1 VARQAS
7 LQLEVVGTITDNRC
21 CAPRLSADG
30 SHVMNTVRR
39 LIYGEV
45 LAAIALV
52 AVGFL
57 ALFFFFDLIDE
68 LQYIGRN
75 NGVSSASDV
84 YETRHALLYVALLI
98 PNHLYELLPISVLI
112 GTIFVMAR
120 LAQSSEYTI
129 LRTSG
134 LGPWRALK
142 LLLGLGAFFVA
153 LSFAVGDYVAPASER
168 LAQLLKGRYQD
179 KITVGQTGAWLKEK
193 KANSSYIVNVKE
205 LLPTNGMRGVQ
216 IFEFNAKG
224 LITSTT
230 QAPLATFLDRQTWS
244 LQSPVRTDFLVPS
257 TPDATVAASAAQ
269 TGGRVTRTTQAT
281 ATWQTELSPEMVS
294 VALLKPERMGT
305 IDLYNYVR
313 HLDANGQT
321 AQRYEIEFWKKVFY
335 PLSCF
340 VMVMLARP
348 FAYLHFR
355 SGGIAGYVFA
365 GVMIGI
371 SFFLLNNVFGYIG
384 NLRSWTPWLAAAT
397 PGLIYMTVSLGAFG
411 WLVLRR

>member
-1 VARQAS
+1 MK
-7 LQLEVVGTITDNRC
+7 TI
-21 CAPRLSADG
+21 
-30 SHVMNTVRR
+30 RR

-52 AVGFL
+52 ALGFL
-57 ALFFFFDLIDE
+57 ALFLFFDLVDE
-68 LQYIGRN
+68 LQYLGKN
-75 NGVSSASDV
+75 NGLPAASDI
-84 YETRHALLYVALLI
+84 YQIRHALLYVGLLV

-142 LLLGLGAFFVA
+142 MLLNLGAIFVV
-153 LSFAVGDYVAPASER
+153 LSFVMGDYLAPLSER
-168 LAQLLKGRYQD
+168 AAQLLKARYQG
-179 KITVGQTGAWLKEK
+179 IVTVGQTGVWLKEK
-193 KANSSYIVNVKE
+193 QAYNSVIANVRTLSPDNE
-205 LLPTNGMRGVQ
+205 MLGLQ
-216 IFEFNAKG
+216 IFEFNTNG
-224 LITSTT
+224 LVVSKM
-230 QAPLATFLDRQTWS
+230 Q
-244 LQSPVRTDFLVPS
+244 
-257 TPDATVAASAAQ
+257 AASASFGLDDSWQ
-269 TGGRVTRTTQAT
+269 LHNVTRTEFNLAANPVNISNPARQSADVVRNSIASFRWPTKITQ
-281 ATWQTELSPEMVS
+281 EMVS

-305 IDLYNYVR
+305 LDLFNYIR
-313 HLDANGQT
+313 HLDANGQA

-335 PLSCF
+335 PLSCL
-340 VMVMLARP
+340 VMVMLALP

-371 SFFLLNNVFGYIG
+371 SFFLLNNVFGYVG
-384 NLRSWTPWLAAAT
+384 NLQNWQPWLAAAA
-397 PGLIYMTVSLGAFG
+397 PGMLYMAISLGAFG